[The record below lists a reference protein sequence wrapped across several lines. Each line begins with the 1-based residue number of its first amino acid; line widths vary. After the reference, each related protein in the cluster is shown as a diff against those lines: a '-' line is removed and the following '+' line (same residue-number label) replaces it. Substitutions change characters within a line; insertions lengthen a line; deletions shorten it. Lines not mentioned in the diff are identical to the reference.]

1 MLKYHKFQKL
11 VTKVYTQ
18 TGGSSLNYMQL
29 NQRTAKL
36 ESLQAK
42 FESARNVNFPNET
55 TDLPWFLKRYDTIRT
70 CL

>member
-1 MLKYHKFQKL
+1 
-11 VTKVYTQ
+11 
-18 TGGSSLNYMQL
+18 MQL

-42 FESARNVNFPNET
+42 FESSRNVNFPNET